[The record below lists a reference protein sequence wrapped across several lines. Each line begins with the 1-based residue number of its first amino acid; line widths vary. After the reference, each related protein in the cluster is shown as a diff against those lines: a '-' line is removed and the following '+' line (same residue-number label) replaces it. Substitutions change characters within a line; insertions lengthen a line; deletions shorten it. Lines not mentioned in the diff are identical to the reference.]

1 MCYNLY
7 PLNLCFSIDRI
18 KQMKSVVKE
27 EVLMNKKGI
36 IIIAAVIVAA
46 TAVTFASIRI
56 NREKDREAAEEA
68 EFLPG
73 EWAPEA
79 DNLENEKLVLYFLT
93 EENNAAE
100 DVLQALNRRLKDDIK
115 TEVAFEFIY
124 NYPEVFIQEVRQ
136 TIAAG
141 SPCDAFYFSD
151 YFPMSL
157 KSLADEGLAKDLTD
171 LFPQYAYDYYGQF
184 SEEDRNALL
193 VNGKLYCIPARIP
206 SAYKKCAIVR
216 TDLME
221 KYNIQD
227 IGSFDDYEVYLHAIK
242 ENEPEMI
249 PMNYYDLSIGLFS
262 DVEGYVVLDYDL
274 GLVYKWDSPSII
286 VEAWEQTSGFSTGLN
301 RINGWFQKGY
311 LLKDV
316 FVSQIDER
324 MVSSGKWASFIGN
337 WGDQFTYNS
346 IIRANGTRDWS
357 YEAYPLHDGFSVRN
371 SPMESGLVV
380 SNKSEFADRV
390 LMFVNWLQS
399 DQQNYDLLMYG
410 IKGTHYIEKGD
421 YIEPPEGTEMDDSFF
436 NWGWKAPFRNIDFER
451 ANFPGLKE
459 DVRQYYDVITKS
471 TKYAP
476 HIGFYPDYSTINE
489 IATLR
494 RIDNHSLDT
503 NAYSNNFKPIDAQ
516 EYIKRQKD
524 QGIDVMIEEVQRQ
537 LDGYI
542 NNRD

>member
-1 MCYNLY
+1 
-7 PLNLCFSIDRI
+7 
-18 KQMKSVVKE
+18 
-27 EVLMNKKGI
+27 MNKKVI
-36 IIIAAVIVAA
+36 IIIAAVLVVAIVG
-46 TAVTFASIRI
+46 TLASIKI
-56 NREKDREAAEEA
+56 IREKDTEAAQEA

-73 EWAPEA
+73 EWIPET
-79 DNLENEKLVLYFLT
+79 DNLKNEKIVLYFLAQ
-93 EENNAAE
+93 ENDATK
-100 DVLQALNRRLKDDIK
+100 DVLQAINMRLKDEIK
-115 TEVAFEFIY
+115 TEVAFEFIWR
-124 NYPEVFIQEVRQ
+124 YPEVFIQNIRKD
-136 TIAAG
+136 IAAG
-141 SPCDAFYFSD
+141 LPCDAFYFAD
-151 YFPMSL
+151 YFPMTVQ
-157 KSLADEGLAKDLTD
+157 SLADEGLAKDLTD
-171 LFPQYAYDYYGQF
+171 LFPQYASGYFSQF
-184 SEEDRNALL
+184 SEEEKNAMFT
-193 VNGKLYCIPARIP
+193 NGKLYCIPARIP
-206 SAYKKCAIVR
+206 NANKKCAIVR

-221 KYNIQD
+221 KYNIHS

-286 VEAWEQTSGFSTGLN
+286 VEAWEQTAEFSAGLN
-301 RINGWFQKGY
+301 RMNSWFQKGY

-337 WGDQFTYNS
+337 WGDQFNYNS

-380 SNKSEFADRV
+380 SDISELADRV
-390 LMFVNWLQS
+390 MMFVNWLQS

-421 YIEPPEGTEMDDSFF
+421 YIEPPEGTETDDSFF
-436 NWGWKAPFRNIDFER
+436 NWGWKTPFRNIDFER

-459 DVRQYYDVITKS
+459 DTKQYYDVITKS

-476 HIGFYPDYSTINE
+476 HIGFYPDYSTMSE
-489 IATLR
+489 IVTLR
-494 RIDNHSLDT
+494 RMDNYSLDRK
-503 NAYSNNFKPIDAQ
+503 AYSNIFKPIDVE
-516 EYIKRQKD
+516 EYIRQQKS
-524 QGIDVMIEEVQRQ
+524 QGIDSLVEEVQKQ
-537 LDGYI
+537 LDSYI
-542 NNRD
+542 NNRE